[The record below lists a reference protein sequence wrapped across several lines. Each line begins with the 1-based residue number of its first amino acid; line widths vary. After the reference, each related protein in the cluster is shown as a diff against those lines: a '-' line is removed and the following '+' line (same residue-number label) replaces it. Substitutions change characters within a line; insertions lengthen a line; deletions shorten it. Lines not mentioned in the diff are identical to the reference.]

1 MLPLDS
7 FSVQQFRGVRNIELS
22 QLGRINILVGRNNC
36 GKTSVL
42 EALATY
48 ARPLR
53 PSEWFDVVRRREISN
68 SRSVLIE
75 GLSWLFPHDEL
86 FGTNP
91 IPSVRETRVSGQGS
105 CPIREVVARFTEI
118 EGLFEDV
125 EPDKLNTDEEAFTT
139 SVLRKGARLELRAKV
154 EDGQRP
160 LFGTTINDYHFSTDI
175 WETGRGPVP
184 QNASSSSIKMETITP
199 FSHRIRNADIEAISE
214 SVFSDVKQAVIDLLH
229 YFDPD
234 IVDLEI
240 LKKQR
245 GEAIV
250 YVDHRRLGLTPLST
264 FGDGMRRA
272 LIMGATLATVSG
284 GILLV
289 DEIESAI
296 HVEALKST
304 FMWLHNACRDM
315 NVQLFTTTHS
325 LEAIDA
331 LIASVQAPD
340 DLVMYRLERNNG
352 EAQVKRFSH
361 ETLSVV
367 REELGLEIRS

>member
-7 FSVQQFRGVRNIELS
+7 FSIQKFRGLRNIELS

-48 ARPLR
+48 AQPLR
-53 PSEWFDVVRRREISN
+53 PSEWIDAVRRREISN

-75 GLSWLFPHDEL
+75 GLSWLFPHDAFNGASPEPL
-86 FGTNP
+86 L
-91 IPSVRETRVSGQGS
+91 RETRVTGKGS
-105 CPIREVVARFTEI
+105 SPIREVVGSFTEI
-118 EGLFEDV
+118 EGIFEDV
-125 EPDKLNTDEEAFTT
+125 ESNQVNTDEEAFSTT
-139 SVLRKGARLELRAKV
+139 VARKGARLELRAKV
-154 EDGQRP
+154 DDGQQSF
-160 LFGTTINDYHFSTDI
+160 FGSIPNEYCFSADI
-175 WETGRGPVP
+175 WESGRGPIP
-184 QNASSSSIKMETITP
+184 QNISSPSIRMETITP

-214 SVFSDVKQAVIDLLH
+214 SVFSDVKQAVIRLLH

-272 LIMGATLATVSG
+272 LIIGATLVTVSG

-304 FMWLHNACRDM
+304 FKWLHNACRDM
-315 NVQLFTTTHS
+315 NVQLFASTHS

-340 DLVMYRLERNNG
+340 DLVMYRLERSNG

-361 ETLSVV
+361 ETLSVI

>member
-7 FSVQQFRGVRNIELS
+7 FSVHQFRGIKNIDLN

-86 FGTNP
+86 IDTSS
-91 IPSVRETRVSGQGS
+91 ISSVRKTRVSGKGC

-118 EGLFEDV
+118 EGLFEDA
-125 EPDKLNTDEEAFTT
+125 ESDQSNTDEEAFGT
-139 SVLRKGARLELRAKV
+139 SVSRKGARLELRAKV
-154 EDGQRP
+154 EDRQEN
-160 LFGTTINDYHFSTDI
+160 LFGSTINEYHFSTDI
-175 WETGRGPVP
+175 WESGRGPAP
-184 QNASSSSIKMETITP
+184 QNASSTSIEVETITP
-199 FSHRIRNADIEAISE
+199 FSHRIRNADVEAISK
-214 SVFSDVKQAVIDLLH
+214 SVFSDVKQTVIRLLRD
-229 YFDPD
+229 FDPD
-234 IVDLEI
+234 IIDLQI
-240 LKKQR
+240 LKKPR

-250 YVDHRRLGLTPLST
+250 YVNHSRLGLTPLST

-304 FMWLHNACRDM
+304 FQWLHNACREM

-331 LIASVQAPD
+331 LIASVQDPN
-340 DLVMYRLERNNG
+340 DLVMYRLERSNG
-352 EAQVKRFSH
+352 KVKVKRFSH
-361 ETLSVV
+361 ETLSVI

>member
-7 FSVQQFRGVRNIELS
+7 FSVHQFRGIKNIDLN

-86 FGTNP
+86 IDTNS
-91 IPSVRETRVSGQGS
+91 IPSVRETRVSGKGC

-125 EPDKLNTDEEAFTT
+125 ESDQPNTDEEAFGT
-139 SVLRKGARLELRAKV
+139 SVSRKGARLELRAKV
-154 EDGQRP
+154 EDSQEIF
-160 LFGTTINDYHFSTDI
+160 FGSTIDEYHFSTDI
-175 WETGRGPVP
+175 WESGRGPAP
-184 QNASSSSIKMETITP
+184 QNASSTSVKVETITP
-199 FSHRIRNADIEAISE
+199 FSHRIRNADVEAISK
-214 SVFSDVKQAVIDLLH
+214 SVFSDVKQTVIRLLRNFDPSIIDLQ
-229 YFDPD
+229 
-234 IVDLEI
+234 I
-240 LKKQR
+240 LKKPR

-250 YVDHRRLGLTPLST
+250 YVNHSRLGLTPLST

-304 FMWLHNACRDM
+304 FQWLHNACREM

-331 LIASVQAPD
+331 LIASVQDPD
-340 DLVMYRLERNNG
+340 DLVMYRLERSNG
-352 EAQVKRFSH
+352 EVKVKRFSH
-361 ETLSVV
+361 ETLSII

>member
-7 FSVQQFRGVRNIELS
+7 FSVHQFRGIKNIDLN

-86 FGTNP
+86 IDTNS
-91 IPSVRETRVSGQGS
+91 IPSVRETRVSGKGC

-125 EPDKLNTDEEAFTT
+125 ESDQPNTDEEAFGT
-139 SVLRKGARLELRAKV
+139 SVSRKGARLELRAKV
-154 EDGQRP
+154 EDSQENF
-160 LFGTTINDYHFSTDI
+160 FGSTIDEYHFSTDI
-175 WETGRGPVP
+175 WESGRGPAP
-184 QNASSSSIKMETITP
+184 QNASSTSIKVETITP
-199 FSHRIRNADIEAISE
+199 FSHRIRNADVEAISK
-214 SVFSDVKQAVIDLLH
+214 SVFSDVKQTVIRLLRNFDPSIIDLQ
-229 YFDPD
+229 
-234 IVDLEI
+234 I
-240 LKKQR
+240 LKKPR

-250 YVDHRRLGLTPLST
+250 YVNHSRLGLTPLST

-304 FMWLHNACRDM
+304 FQWLHNACREM
-315 NVQLFTTTHS
+315 NVQFFTTTHS

-331 LIASVQAPD
+331 LIASVQDPD
-340 DLVMYRLERNNG
+340 DLVMYRLERSNG
-352 EAQVKRFSH
+352 EVKVKRFSH
-361 ETLSVV
+361 ETLSII